1 MSFQNGV
8 LKGDDLKR
16 YTGRINLDWDVT
28 SVLKF
33 GTNVSLAYTDQSQE
47 GQGLWQI
54 KQFRPDVPVYA
65 EDGSYYKIGTTDNP
79 VATNII
85 PVFYRKV
92 IIITIIPVK
101 LYGEVTNR
109 YVPFGIIH

>member
-1 MSFQNGV
+1 M
-8 LKGDDLKR
+8 
-16 YTGRINLDWDVT
+16 
-28 SVLKF
+28 
-33 GTNVSLAYTDQSQE
+33 ADQ
-47 GQGLWQI
+47 
-54 KQFRPDVPVYA
+54 QFRPDVPVYA

-79 VATNII
+79 VAKTKITNRNDVYRFNGTVFGEAQII
-85 PVFYRKV
+85 PGLRFRSTFSVAKNFNFTHQYYPVFYRKV